1 MLPIGSAHSKTSWA
15 ASHVNGRT
23 VPRLVFP
30 TLDQPIGTAPE
41 LELELELV
49 LAQAP
54 ALPLLLILMLMRAL
68 AEPVSIAESPR

>member
-41 LELELELV
+41 LELELV

-54 ALPLLLILMLMRAL
+54 ALPLLLMLRRAL

>member
-1 MLPIGSAHSKTSWA
+1 MLPIGSAHSKTSLA
-15 ASHVNGRT
+15 ASHVNGST

-41 LELELELV
+41 LELELV

-54 ALPLLLILMLMRAL
+54 ALPLLLMRAL
-68 AEPVSIAESPR
+68 AEPVSIVVSPH

>member
-1 MLPIGSAHSKTSWA
+1 MLPIGSAHSKTSLA
-15 ASHVNGRT
+15 ASHVNGST

-41 LELELELV
+41 LELV

-54 ALPLLLILMLMRAL
+54 APPLLLMRAL
-68 AEPVSIAESPR
+68 AEPVSIVESPH

>member
-54 ALPLLLILMLMRAL
+54 ALPLLLMLRRAL